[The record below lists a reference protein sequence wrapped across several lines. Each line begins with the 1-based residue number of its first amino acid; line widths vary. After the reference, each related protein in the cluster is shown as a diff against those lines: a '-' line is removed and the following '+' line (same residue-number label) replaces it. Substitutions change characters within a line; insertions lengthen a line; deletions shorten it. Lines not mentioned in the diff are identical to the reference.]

1 MGKLG
6 DLSNTWHR
14 DEELLMILIK
24 DKSLKKQ
31 VGQSVYI
38 MLKLK
43 RLLPL
48 FEFED
53 SICLLNIRELI
64 SEIISTD
71 VLTGSSV
78 GLAVLVI
85 HRIAIRT
92 PS

>member
-1 MGKLG
+1 M
-6 DLSNTWHR
+6 SNTGHR

-43 RLLPL
+43 RSLPL
-48 FEFED
+48 VEFED
-53 SICLLNIRELI
+53 SICLLKIRELI

>member
-1 MGKLG
+1 
-6 DLSNTWHR
+6 
-14 DEELLMILIK
+14 
-24 DKSLKKQ
+24 
-31 VGQSVYI
+31 

-43 RLLPL
+43 RSLHL

-64 SEIISTD
+64 SEIIATD

>member
-6 DLSNTWHR
+6 DLSNTGHR

-43 RLLPL
+43 RSLPL

-71 VLTGSSV
+71 VLIGSSV

>member
-1 MGKLG
+1 
-6 DLSNTWHR
+6 
-14 DEELLMILIK
+14 
-24 DKSLKKQ
+24 
-31 VGQSVYI
+31 

-43 RLLPL
+43 RSLPL

>member
-6 DLSNTWHR
+6 DLSNTGHR

-43 RLLPL
+43 RSLPL

>member
-6 DLSNTWHR
+6 DLSNTGHR